1 MRGEKRRRR
10 RGRDVCARS
19 KERRAMI
26 INALN
31 VERKKNYAVKLLE
44 NTGRI
49 LAHIERY
56 LEI

>member
-1 MRGEKRRRR
+1 
-10 RGRDVCARS
+10 
-19 KERRAMI
+19 MI